1 MVSKAQL
8 RILAWL
14 NKHPESLETS
24 WDVTREISL
33 PGIAEGLGVVRSA
46 LNIPLSKL
54 EHSDLI
60 FKRMAHVVGGGS
72 RRRQIYHITPKGRLH
87 LEENDTDFSKHQTV
101 VEIVGNPP
109 KIDEIFGRK
118 KEREKCLEI
127 LNEKSLLVSGM
138 PGIGKS
144 AFVLSLCQELA
155 QQKTVRW
162 AVADQF
168 SDYHAITSTWYLDEL
183 LPRDIESICL
193 KLQNSDDI
201 LAIDDVNLVSQR
213 HIDSLQELVE
223 KLCNSS
229 KVRLILI
236 SRESSG
242 LFKALSNFKLDALD
256 LLN

>member
-1 MVSKAQL
+1 M
-8 RILAWL
+8 
-14 NKHPESLETS
+14 ETS

-54 EHSDLI
+54 EHSNLI
-60 FKRMAHVVGGGS
+60 FKRMGHVVGGGS

-101 VEIVGNPP
+101 VEILGNPP
-109 KIDEIFGRK
+109 IIDEIFGRK

-168 SDYHAITSTWYLDEL
+168 SDYHAITSTWYLDQL

-193 KLQNSDDI
+193 KLQNNDDI
-201 LAIDDVNLVSQR
+201 LVIDDVNLVSQR
-213 HIDSLQELVE
+213 HIDSLQELIE
-223 KLCNSS
+223 KLCIGS

-242 LFKALSNFKLDALD
+242 LFKSLSNFKLDALD
-256 LLN
+256 LASCCAMLGEHT